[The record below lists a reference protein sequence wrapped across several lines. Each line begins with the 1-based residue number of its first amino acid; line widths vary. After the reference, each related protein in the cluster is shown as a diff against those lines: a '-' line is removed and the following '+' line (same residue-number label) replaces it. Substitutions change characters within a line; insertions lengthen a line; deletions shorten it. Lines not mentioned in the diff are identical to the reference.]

1 MSSEVTEHVGPI
13 TIWRKELREGSG
25 GAGAQRGGLGQV
37 IEISANP
44 GHRIYINA
52 MFDRC
57 DNPARGR
64 DGGQPGSAGSV
75 SLDDGAAMRSKGKQW
90 IADGRRLVL
99 NLPGGGGY
107 GNPQGRDKAL
117 VRQDVER
124 GYISEQ
130 QAKQDYGY
138 ESGG

>member
-25 GAGAQRGGLGQV
+25 GAGARRGGLGQV

-57 DNPARGR
+57 ENPARGR
-64 DGGQPGSAGSV
+64 DGGQSGAAGKV
-75 SLDDGAAMRSKGKQW
+75 SLDDGSALQSKGRQW
-90 IADGRRLVL
+90 IPDGRNLVL

-107 GNPQGRDKAL
+107 GNPSTRDRQL
-117 VRQDVER
+117 VETDIKRE
-124 GYISEQ
+124 YISPEQ
-130 QAKQDYGY
+130 ARDDYAWKD
-138 ESGG
+138 